1 MSASHALWVQCNL
14 YYQNNKTLS
23 PGRNSVLPTKQSM
36 EVLITTAIGG
46 IVWLFEDSKRET
58 QGEMFSVE

>member
-1 MSASHALWVQCNL
+1 
-14 YYQNNKTLS
+14 
-23 PGRNSVLPTKQSM
+23 M